1 MSPAECRDEKTRHK
15 KDAEL
20 STEHFLVHSTILQ
33 RSHQPAASPY
43 ESYPTQDHETPKLDY
58 LLSKLMRPGSPQTPN
73 FECSNNLLMSGLI
86 SVAIRVRDLDQ
97 EQHLLG
103 CSCELAEDK
112 YKCQTL
118 QSGSYT
124 EKSPVDRLV
133 REHGMAWRRPG
144 QAYLIDS
151 LIFQSHY
158 YSTAADILSTPLL
171 QLHYYL
177 AVDRNLC
184 AEPEDR
190 RAPHIRRSE
199 SSISIAV
206 VTPKTIAP
214 PQYLAS

>member
-1 MSPAECRDEKTRHK
+1 
-15 KDAEL
+15 
-20 STEHFLVHSTILQ
+20 
-33 RSHQPAASPY
+33 
-43 ESYPTQDHETPKLDY
+43 
-58 LLSKLMRPGSPQTPN
+58 MRPGSPQTPN

-158 YSTAADILSTPLL
+158 YSTAADILNLGFCCRVGEALKRCRDTCFGRNSGLLAAGSRRCWSSPRAAYGPLIL
-171 QLHYYL
+171 
-177 AVDRNLC
+177 
-184 AEPEDR
+184 
-190 RAPHIRRSE
+190 
-199 SSISIAV
+199 ISR
-206 VTPKTIAP
+206 
-214 PQYLAS
+214 